1 MIQNFINTSRAAEIG
16 RGHKDT
22 KMNDLPEWTPG
33 PGAYEVKTD
42 FVKKEAQK
50 VTYVTN
56 EEKQTEEVIVKYV
69 PWDQPGLR

>member
-1 MIQNFINTSRAAEIG
+1 MNTSRAAEIG

-42 FVKKEAQK
+42 FVKKEA
-50 VTYVTN
+50 
-56 EEKQTEEVIVKYV
+56 
-69 PWDQPGLR
+69 